1 MTADERTRELNA
13 QQRDDELPSLWQYK
27 CGWCGC
33 DTEGGSDHRECEC
46 CRDLPVLA
54 TCYECAE
61 EHLNE
66 PSVMRQVECWE
77 GAHDH
82 RDYPSA
88 LLDFPHAEMQPHV
101 EMEL

>member
-1 MTADERTRELNA
+1 MTTKDERQTEC
-13 QQRDDELPSLWQYK
+13 E
-27 CGWCGC
+27 WCGC

-66 PSVMRQVECWE
+66 PSVMRQVDAWRS
-77 GAHDH
+77 DH
-82 RDYPSA
+82 RRWFDYPEA
-88 LLDFPHAEMQPHV
+88 LLVYPHAEMQPHV